1 MKKKV
6 SVVGAVIFNEKNGVL
21 CALRSPTMS
30 LPNYWEFPGGKINEG
45 EMPQG
50 ALVREIKEKLGCLIT
65 VGEKIEEV
73 DHEYE
78 NIIVHLVTYKANI
91 KSGIPKVL
99 GHADIKWVQS
109 ERLLELNWA
118 SADIPK
124 VKVLYLKLKNSGF
137 K

>member
-6 SVVGAVIFNEKNGVL
+6 SVVGAVIFNERNEIL

-45 EMPQG
+45 EMPQE
-50 ALVREIKEKLGCLIT
+50 ALVREIKEELGCLIT

-78 NIIVHLVTYKANI
+78 NIIVHLATYKAHI
-91 KSGIPKVL
+91 KSGIPKAL
-99 GHADIKWVQS
+99 EHADLKWVQAKN
-109 ERLLELNWA
+109 LLELVWA
-118 SADIPK
+118 PADIPT
-124 VKVLYLKLKNSGF
+124 VRILSL
-137 K
+137 